1 MAAMSIF
8 FIVIIA
14 SKACFSFTAASRKRV
29 DTGAQLTRP

>member
-14 SKACFSFTAASRKRV
+14 SKARFASPPPIASA
-29 DTGAQLTRP
+29 DGNHATG